1 MKLSQRNS
9 FALAVALGSFALIGG
24 TGLTV
29 SSAWL
34 ITMASQHP
42 PVLVLSVAIVMV
54 RFFGIFRSVA
64 RYGERVISH
73 EAIFK
78 KLTGI
83 RVQLF
88 SAIASQLR
96 INSQSTAAQSK
107 LIIDDV
113 ERAQEFHLRVTLP
126 EISALVAG
134 LTTILL
140 ALWIDPTVVI
150 WFGLTISIYA
160 IAIPYLVRNVLDP
173 IAFRIEEAEN
183 RFAGE
188 ISESSHALVEAEVF
202 GYAERYRAMLH
213 QATFNLRQFEMQS
226 YLRTSIVQLLAISG
240 IGTALIGV
248 SLTLKSE
255 SNALPIH
262 VSMAIFLALVG
273 FEGYT
278 TWFPNLF
285 PAGKNRRASQSVET
299 VAKSEVAITLHGT
312 KPVGSEIVAKQAS
325 PYWDQDF
332 LTPIDFTL
340 SPGEVLLITG
350 PSGTGK
356 STLAAAL
363 MGFAPYKGALTIGGV
378 EVREIDDLS
387 KYVTGTLQQGYIF
400 NTTVRENLKIADPE
414 ASDAALQNVLA
425 AVELSALSLDE
436 VLGEFGRVLSGGEA
450 KRLAIARVLL
460 SSAPIVIL
468 DEPLEHLDHER
479 SLRLQESIASGTAGK
494 TLIVITHSPWLQY
507 SRKLKLARE

>member
-1 MKLSQRNS
+1 MKISQRNS
-9 FALAVALGSFALIGG
+9 FALAIALGSFALIGG

-96 INSQSTAAQSK
+96 INSQSMAAQSK

-126 EISALVAG
+126 EISALLTG

-140 ALWIDPTVVI
+140 ALWIDPAVVI
-150 WFGLTISIYA
+150 WFVLTTSIFA
-160 IAIPYLVRNVLDP
+160 IAIPYLVRKYLDP

-183 RFAGE
+183 RFASE

-202 GYAERYRAMLH
+202 GYAEHYRSLLH
-213 QATFNLRQFEMQS
+213 EATFNLRQLEVKS

-248 SLTLKSE
+248 SLTFTSE

-262 VSMAIFLALVG
+262 ISMAIFLALVG

-299 VAKSEVAITLHGT
+299 LAKSEVVETIHGAN
-312 KPVGSEIVAKQAS
+312 PLGSEIVAKQAR
-325 PYWDQDF
+325 PYWDQEF
-332 LTPIDFTL
+332 LKPIDFTL
-340 SPGEVLLITG
+340 SPGETLLVIA

-387 KYVTGTLQQGYIF
+387 KNVTGTLQQSYIF

-414 ASDAALQNVLA
+414 ASDAALLKVLA

-436 VLGEFGRVLSGGEA
+436 VLGDFGRVLSGGEA

-479 SLRLQESIASGTAGK
+479 SLRLQESIARLTSEKA
-494 TLIVITHSPWLQY
+494 LIVITHAPWLQY
-507 SRKLKLARE
+507 SRKLELARE